1 MVHHNSLSEQAK
13 SRFSAVFS
21 TLQIGHL
28 LRKAGI
34 FKSFGYSSLAVFQI
48 LFSLVFE
55 GRNWFRL
62 LESDRGKSLP
72 RKDVAYRFLNQASFN
87 WRKFLHS
94 LALKIVL
101 HFESLISS
109 SRTRVFIVDDSV
121 LSRNRSKKAELL
133 ARVFDHTTG
142 RFTRG
147 FNMLTLGWSDGF
159 SFAPIDFVML
169 SSAKLVNRI
178 CEMNQHLSKRS
189 QGYKRR
195 IEAFSRKPDAVAD
208 MVERALFVGFA
219 ADYVLMDSWFT
230 QAPLLRTLTAKGL
243 QVIGMI
249 KDMKQRY
256 RLNGKLLNLK
266 ELYSTVQKNKAS
278 DVLGS
283 VIVETACGLPI
294 KLVFV
299 QNRNKRREWLAILST
314 DLTIDAEEIVRIYGM
329 RWSIETFFK
338 FTKSYLKLGT
348 EFQGRSFDM
357 LISHT
362 TVVFSRYLVMEFER
376 RQENDPKSLGGLFFL
391 FADEVRDLDYQTA
404 LQQLITLFLQM
415 AGAKTIKDK
424 STVFCQLR
432 EWISGL
438 PSYIKGLFNQL
449 SCES

>member
-1 MVHHNSLSEQAK
+1 MPHIKSLYQSNTT
-13 SRFSAVFS
+13 SAVFS

-34 FKSFGYSSLAVFQI
+34 SKSFGYSSLAVFQI

-55 GRNWFRL
+55 GRNWFCL

-72 RKDVAYRFLNQASFN
+72 RKDVVYRFLNQASFN

-94 LALKIVL
+94 FALKIVL

-142 RFTRG
+142 RFTKG
-147 FNMLTLGWSDGF
+147 FN
-159 SFAPIDFVML
+159 
-169 SSAKLVNRI
+169 
-178 CEMNQHLSKRS
+178 
-189 QGYKRR
+189 
-195 IEAFSRKPDAVAD
+195 
-208 MVERALFVGFA
+208 
-219 ADYVLMDSWFT
+219 
-230 QAPLLRTLTAKGL
+230 
-243 QVIGMI
+243 
-249 KDMKQRY
+249 
-256 RLNGKLLNLK
+256 
-266 ELYSTVQKNKAS
+266 
-278 DVLGS
+278 
-283 VIVETACGLPI
+283 
-294 KLVFV
+294 
-299 QNRNKRREWLAILST
+299 
-314 DLTIDAEEIVRIYGM
+314 IVRIHGV
-329 RWSIETFFK
+329 RWNIETFFK
-338 FTKSYLKLGT
+338 FTKSYLKCGT

-391 FADEVRDLDYQTA
+391 FAEVRDLDYQTA
-404 LQQLITLFLQM
+404 LQQLITLFLPM
-415 AGAKTIKDK
+415 AEAKTIKDK

-438 PSYIKGLFNQL
+438 PSYIKGLFNQKL
-449 SCES
+449 S